1 MVGTLLE
8 IPKNMPQRVEVG
20 VLGSGKF
27 GVENRAGHLDSP
39 LSLSIDSQF
48 QKSPVIGKA
57 STKTAFTYPVNHVEN
72 TPYNDSVHHHNYP
85 NYKHIRLSYW

>member
-1 MVGTLLE
+1 MQGNARSVPGC
-8 IPKNMPQRVEVG
+8 G
-20 VLGSGKF
+20 VLGSGNF

-48 QKSPVIGKA
+48 QKSPVCGNT
-57 STKTAFTYPVNHVEN
+57 STKTTLCDSVNHAEN
-72 TPYNDSVHHHNYP
+72 TPYNNTMHNHNYP